1 MLLRRL
7 PNIADAEDV
16 AQEVLIRVLRSSRS
30 IRENERF
37 ASWLAAVVRNA
48 VADQLRLRQR
58 HPLLATDEVRDQEAV
73 PQDEP
78 DSTGCAGLAR
88 VLRPFAERLDPAYR
102 DAIVMSEFEEMPQA
116 EIAGRLGLSL
126 SAVKSRTLRAR
137 QQLRKLLTD
146 CCRIALDARRSV
158 VACEPRPGARSHQC
172 CPSDGG
178 STSPS
183 QCAQTST
190 FPP

>member
-58 HPLLATDEVRDQEAV
+58 HPLLATDEIRDEEAV
-73 PQDEP
+73 QEDEP
-78 DSTGCAGLAR
+78 DSPGCAGLAR
-88 VLRPFAERLDPAYR
+88 VLRPFAERLAPAYR
-102 DAIVMSEFEEMPQA
+102 DAIVMSEFEAIPQT
-116 EIAGRLGLSL
+116 EIADRLGLSV
-126 SAVKSRTLRAR
+126 SAVKSRTQRAR

-146 CCRIALDARRSV
+146 CCQIALDARRSV
-158 VACEPRPGARSHQC
+158 VACEPRPGARYHQC
-172 CPSDGG
+172 CPSGGG
-178 STSPS
+178 STAPS
-183 QCAQTST
+183 QCAQTSS